1 MGEAE
6 FERDGSLVT
15 VVLDG
20 QPQSAVDLDDPERLD
35 FEYVQHLALCID
47 ALAPDGS
54 LRVTHVGGAGLT
66 LARWVQH
73 TRPGSPQVVLE
84 PDAALTEA
92 VRRELP
98 LPRGHRIRVRP
109 VDGLAGVGGA
119 ARRERRRRG
128 LDAYAAG
135 RVPPE
140 LATVEWFAEVGR
152 VLAPGGLLLANVAD
166 EPGLRYAARVAAG
179 ARVALGHVAFVG
191 LHEVLKGK
199 RFGNLVLV
207 GSTAPLDLWTLR
219 RATASAA
226 AADRGAV
233 LGRRRA
239 APAGSAAVQRGRRR
253 HGLLTGAARAG
264 RLAPPL
270 IPTDLAASADV
281 AARTTS
287 SALEAGQPKLS
298 RPRPGR
304 CGTSAARGSRPPP
317 APDVHD
323 IWALRATRSGCGIIA
338 VNRPSGVVTA
348 VRPSG
353 EPLGLNG

>member
-1 MGEAE
+1 M
-6 FERDGSLVT
+6 T

-47 ALAPDGS
+47 ALAPAGP

-66 LARWVQH
+66 LPRWVQH

-109 VDGLAGVGGA
+109 VDGLAGVA
-119 ARRERRRRG
+119 ALRDASADVVVV
-128 LDAYAAG
+128 DAYAAG

-140 LATVEWFAEVGR
+140 LVDGR
-152 VLAPGGLLLANVAD
+152 VVRRG
-166 EPGLRYAARVAAG
+166 RARAGAGWAAG
-179 ARVALGHVAFVG
+179 RQRRRRAGDAVRRAGGRRRTGGARARRVRRACTRCSRAR
-191 LHEVLKGK
+191 

-207 GSTAPLDLWTLR
+207 GSTGPLDLWTLR

-226 AADRGAV
+226 LPTGVLSGDEHRAARRGARPFSAADGGH
-233 LGRRRA
+233 GR
-239 APAGSAAVQRGRRR
+239 
-253 HGLLTGAARAG
+253 LTGAARAG

-270 IPTDLAASADV
+270 TWH
-281 AARTTS
+281 
-287 SALEAGQPKLS
+287 
-298 RPRPGR
+298 RP
-304 CGTSAARGSRPPP
+304 
-317 APDVHD
+317 
-323 IWALRATRSGCGIIA
+323 
-338 VNRPSGVVTA
+338 
-348 VRPSG
+348 
-353 EPLGLNG
+353 

>member
-6 FERDGSLVT
+6 FEREGSLVT

-20 QPQSAVDLDDPERLD
+20 QPQSAVDLDDPQRLD
-35 FEYVQHLALCID
+35 FEYVQHLALCLD

-109 VDGLAGVGGA
+109 VDGLAGVA
-119 ARRERRRRG
+119 ALRDG
-128 LDAYAAG
+128 SADVVVLDAYAGG

-140 LATVEWFAEVGR
+140 LATVEWFGEVRR

-179 ARVALGHVAFVG
+179 AREALGHVAFVA

-207 GSTAPLDLWTLR
+207 GSASPLDLWTLR

-226 AADRGAV
+226 LPTGVLSWDDVVRRRPGARPFSAADGDTASSPEPPQRGAW
-233 LGRRRA
+233 RRR
-239 APAGSAAVQRGRRR
+239 
-253 HGLLTGAARAG
+253 
-264 RLAPPL
+264 
-270 IPTDLAASADV
+270 
-281 AARTTS
+281 
-287 SALEAGQPKLS
+287 
-298 RPRPGR
+298 
-304 CGTSAARGSRPPP
+304 
-317 APDVHD
+317 
-323 IWALRATRSGCGIIA
+323 
-338 VNRPSGVVTA
+338 
-348 VRPSG
+348 
-353 EPLGLNG
+353 